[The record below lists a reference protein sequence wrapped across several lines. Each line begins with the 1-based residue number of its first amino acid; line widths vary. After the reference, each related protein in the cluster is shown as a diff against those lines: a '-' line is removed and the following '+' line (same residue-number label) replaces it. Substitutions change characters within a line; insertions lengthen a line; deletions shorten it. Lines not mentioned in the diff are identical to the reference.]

1 MPLRAG
7 SLPRL
12 DLGRP
17 RTPPT
22 WVVPC
27 LRQTSTLGAACSVP
41 QCVELQGHVE
51 IHTGLSASS
60 RGRAP
65 SPKIPAEM
73 DELLP
78 ARRTRCPIVLRGS
91 RVRKLQSLS

>member
-17 RTPPT
+17 RMPPT

-27 LRQTSTLGAACSVP
+27 LRQTSTLGTACSVP
-41 QCVELQGHVE
+41 QCVELQGHIE
-51 IHTGLSASS
+51 IHTASS

-73 DELLP
+73 DELLLT
-78 ARRTRCPIVLRGS
+78 RRTRCPIVLRGS
-91 RVRKLQSLS
+91 RVRKSQSLS